1 MKTALL
7 MTLMTLLLVMV
18 GDFAGGQQGM
28 VIMLIFSLGMNFFT
42 YWNSDKMVLAQY
54 KAHQVDEH
62 SAPALYGI
70 VKRLAERAKLPM
82 PKVYIID
89 DQVPNAFATG
99 RNPEHAAVA
108 VTTALMNYLS
118 PKEIEGVLGHELT
131 HVRNRDIL
139 ISTVAASLAGVITTV
154 SRFALWFGGGRDRN
168 NSNPIASI
176 LLLILAPIAAAL
188 IQMAVSRS
196 REYKADE
203 GGGELCGN
211 PNYLADAL
219 EKISQYST
227 RRTMQNAANYA
238 VTRITW
244 RTPWKKFPSIPP
256 AVPCRMPRKLRPTC
270 SLCAPS
276 APRTCRSC
284 SAPIRPPRNVFRCC
298 AGRRKK

>member
-1 MKTALL
+1 MKTAFL

-18 GDFAGGQQGM
+18 GDFAGGQEGM
-28 VIMLIFSLGMNFFT
+28 MIMLIFSLGMNFFA
-42 YWNSDKMVLAQY
+42 YWNSDKMVLSQY
-54 KAHQVDEH
+54 KAHQVDEY

-70 VKRLAERAKLPM
+70 VKRLAQKANLPM

-118 PKEIEGVLGHELT
+118 PKEIEGVLGHEMT
-131 HVRNRDIL
+131 HVKNRDIL
-139 ISTVAASLAGVITTV
+139 ISTIAASLAGVITTV
-154 SRFALWFGGGRDRN
+154 SRFALWFGGSRDRN
-168 NSNPIASI
+168 NSNPIAAI
-176 LLLILAPIAAAL
+176 LLLILAPIAAL

-219 EKISQYST
+219 EKISRYST
-227 RRTMQNAANYA
+227 RRTMQNATEATA
-238 VTRITW
+238 HMFIMCPFSAKDMSKLFSTH
-244 RTPWKKFPSIPP
+244 PSTEER
-256 AVPCRMPRKLRPTC
+256 VKLLRQQ
-270 SLCAPS
+270 AEDM
-276 APRTCRSC
+276 RRQ
-284 SAPIRPPRNVFRCC
+284 
-298 AGRRKK
+298 GRLEK

>member
-62 SAPALYGI
+62 SAPALYG
-70 VKRLAERAKLPM
+70 
-82 PKVYIID
+82 
-89 DQVPNAFATG
+89 
-99 RNPEHAAVA
+99 NPEHAAVA

-168 NSNPIASI
+168 NNNPIASI

-227 RRTMQNAANYA
+227 RRTMQNATEATA
-238 VTRITW
+238 HMFIMCPFSAKDMQKLFSTH
-244 RTPWKKFPSIPP
+244 PSTQERVSLLRRQ
-256 AVPCRMPRKLRPTC
+256 AEEMKRQGKLE
-270 SLCAPS
+270 
-276 APRTCRSC
+276 
-284 SAPIRPPRNVFRCC
+284 
-298 AGRRKK
+298 K